1 MSVTGCKHTIFGLD
15 LEQIS
20 LLSIL
25 LVFTQHVGGTFP
37 FFLHKSTLLFQ
48 MSNQGYKRTN
58 FDEDDI
64 SNSSSP
70 PGVEFGPSVVFKGGL
85 TFWQKK
91 TALERVLLVLVFAL
105 SICVLVMAIVLG
117 SKQEKSVPA
126 PLLTTVPPPQEKCK
140 YGKLDPI

>member
-1 MSVTGCKHTIFGLD
+1 
-15 LEQIS
+15 
-20 LLSIL
+20 
-25 LVFTQHVGGTFP
+25 
-37 FFLHKSTLLFQ
+37 

-70 PGVEFGPSVVFKGGL
+70 PGVEFGPSVVLKGGL

-140 YGKLDPI
+140 YSTCETGFIKKNISV